1 MPSAAASP
9 PPLGPSA
16 PAATATGTLRVGFAV
31 RALVFG
37 TLPVRPFRSTT
48 WTRRLGPSE
57 VQVFGAPEYGVP
69 FGGDRALLLLACTRA
84 VHANSPEIE
93 FGSAFAMLGEL
104 GLPPDGRNYERLGQ
118 RLLRVC
124 NAALIVRQH
133 LRTPEGRP
141 AQRSALLCFDW
152 ARLWC
157 EQQDAPRGTPNPARL
172 SADFWRELRRSFVAF
187 PWEAVRQLSDS
198 PANLDFYLWTVARAC
213 AIRPGGMTAI
223 PLVGAAG
230 LMRQLG
236 LVYRQPRDFRVK
248 VRGWLRRIR
257 AFDDQWTGELAGD
270 TYVIGY
276 REPEHDPAALPFLR
290 DVRSSRS
297 LGTRA

>member
-1 MPSAAASP
+1 MSGAAVSP
-9 PPLGPSA
+9 I
-16 PAATATGTLRVGFAV
+16 PAAIGPAQSKATLRVGFAA

-37 TLPVRPFRSTT
+37 SLPVRPFESTT

-57 VQVFGAPEYGVP
+57 IQVFGAPEFGVP
-69 FGGDRALLLLACTRA
+69 YGSDRALLLLACTRA

-93 FGSAFAMLGEL
+93 FGSAFSVLDEL
-104 GLPPDGRNYERLGQ
+104 GLPPDGRNYQRLGQ
-118 RLLRVC
+118 RLVRVC

-141 AQRSALLCFDW
+141 AQRSAVMCFDW

-157 EQQDAPRGTPNPARL
+157 EEPASAERGTPNPARL

-187 PWEAVRQLSDS
+187 RWEAVRQLSDS
-198 PANLDFYLWTVARAC
+198 PANLDFYLWTIARAG

-223 PLVGAAG
+223 PLTGAAG

-236 LVYRQPRDFRVK
+236 LVYSQPRDFRGK
-248 VRGWLRRIR
+248 VRTWLRRIR
-257 AFDDQWTGELAGD
+257 AFDPEWTGELAGD
-270 TYVIGY
+270 VLAIGY
-276 REPEHDPAALPFLR
+276 REPEHDPAAAPFLR
-290 DVRSSRS
+290 DVRAARAQS
-297 LGTRA
+297 TRA